1 MLITFNEFCD
11 NSDRYLSEAAKGQ
24 QGAGANSK
32 GVAFETGLT
41 AALHHQGKHAEMH
54 PNDDGMTAEQAWN
67 HHYKNL
73 SPEEQKKLTNSLP
86 SSAEAL
92 RNALHSRFGIHP
104 KNKINIHWTSKPGQ
118 LARSTGHEEDH
129 DNPGDILIHDPK
141 TNQHVSVSLKYGDK
155 PGLRSP
161 GYEDLHKMAKMDIDH
176 DAENDFRQDLIKLGG
191 KTISG
196 DSAKSRH
203 NAFRAAE
210 KNPKAAKTIE
220 AINKRSLE
228 YRKERMGKLTAGLNN
243 NLNHEEKTMV
253 ARRLLNA
260 EKTKTPM
267 LKLNTHPTKGPHI
280 SDPAAEFENLKS
292 KVRNWRFEHNGMYVA
307 LKAEDH
313 EGNVHHIANI
323 GLKHN
328 SSPMTHLVGNVSGAS
343 GYQQLL
349 DREVRKTGTK
359 PIGDGDAAT
368 NPTPAQKKAAATKAK
383 PAPKPTSSSAPAPT
397 PTAPVNKPAAAA
409 KKVKTFKSVADAPT
423 ASKSTTPQ
431 SKYDYQNAR
440 GQDLGK
446 LSKGGDKDAVKEIE
460 RRKKIAK

>member
-73 SPEEQKKLTNSLP
+73 SGEEQKKLTNSLP
-86 SSAEAL
+86 ASAEAL

-141 TNQHVSVSLKYGDK
+141 TNQHVAVSLKYGDK

-176 DAENDFRQDLIKLGG
+176 DAEHSFRSDLIKLGG
-191 KTISG
+191 KTITG
-196 DSAKSRH
+196 DTAAARHKS
-203 NAFRAAE
+203 FREAE
-210 KNPKAAKTIE
+210 SNPKAAKVID

-228 YRKERMGKLTAGLNN
+228 YRKEKMGNLTTGLNN

-292 KVRNWRFEHNGMYVA
+292 KVRNWRFEHNGMYIH

-323 GLKHN
+323 GMKHN

-349 DREVRKTGTK
+349 DREVRKPG
-359 PIGDGDAAT
+359 ASAT
-368 NPTPAQKKAAATKAK
+368 T
-383 PAPKPTSSSAPAPT
+383 TSSSAPQPTTPAKKAAPAKAPAPSSTAAPT
-397 PTAPVNKPAAAA
+397 TSVNKPKAVAA
-409 KKVKTFKSVADAPT
+409 KKVKPFKDVADAPAT
-423 ASKSTTPQ
+423 KKVAKPESE
-431 SKYDYQNAR
+431 YDYLKAR
-440 GQDLGK
+440 SQDLGK
-446 LSKGGDKDAVKEIE
+446 LSKSGDEKAVKEIE
-460 RRKKIAK
+460 RRKKVSK

>member
-176 DAENDFRQDLIKLGG
+176 DAEHDFRQDLIKLGG

-196 DSAKSRH
+196 DSAAARHKS
-203 NAFRAAE
+203 FRDAE
-210 KNPKAAKTIE
+210 KNPKAAKAID

-228 YRKERMGKLTAGLNN
+228 YRKERMGKLTTGLNN

-280 SDPAAEFENLKS
+280 SDPAAEFENLRS

-359 PIGDGDAAT
+359 PIGDSEASTTPPPAT
-368 NPTPAQKKAAATKAK
+368 TQKKPVVK
-383 PAPKPTSSSAPAPT
+383 PATAPAPT
-397 PTAPVNKPAAAA
+397 SSVNATKATTTTAAAT
-409 KKVKTFKSVADAPT
+409 KKVKTFKSVADAP
-423 ASKSTTPQ
+423 ASSKPVAKTP

-446 LSKGGDKDAVKEIE
+446 LSKGGDKEAVKEVE